1 MPNPMRALGC
11 ILAGLTVVYAIYLTL
26 VARYRV
32 RATVDRGVV
41 MKILQYE
48 LLICAGLL
56 ILSLDLGF
64 GLGRLL
70 RLAPIAWALR
80 LAALLLILPVLALS
94 TSVLIHMNDRPAAPT
109 DTAIVLG
116 MALEHGRPNRD
127 LLRRVEAAADYASV
141 HPDARL
147 IVTGG
152 NAGGGLSEAGV
163 MRGLLAERGVD
174 IARIM
179 TEDQAV
185 DTDENFANVA
195 RMIDPAQPVTL
206 ITSGYHMLRAS
217 AIAGRAGFTS
227 VQRLSARCDPRF
239 LPANV
244 AWEVVCEI
252 DRRIKQMH

>member
-1 MPNPMRALGC
+1 MPNSMRVPGC
-11 ILAGLTVVYAIYLTL
+11 ILAVLTLLYAVYLIL

-32 RATVDRGVV
+32 HATVDRGIV
-41 MKILQYE
+41 MKILRYE

-80 LAALLLILPVLALS
+80 LAALLLVLPVLALS
-94 TSVLIHMNDRPAAPT
+94 TLILVHMNDRPAAPT
-109 DTAIVLG
+109 DSAIVLG
-116 MALEHGRPNRD
+116 MALENGRPNRD
-127 LLRRVEAAADYASV
+127 LQRRVEAAADYASA

-152 NAGGGLSEAGV
+152 NAGGGLSEAEV
-163 MRGLLAERGVD
+163 MHGLLAERGVD
-174 IARIM
+174 IGRIA
-179 TEDQAV
+179 TEDRAV

-217 AIAGRAGFTS
+217 AIAERAGFTS
-227 VQRLSARCDPRF
+227 VQRLSARCDPRL
-239 LPANV
+239 LPANL